1 MRIMKT
7 YTNYQL
13 YRTNIG
19 LGGQL
24 KWDIILSGNGR
35 NIHISEF
42 HLSPISHNTP
52 FVYNQNDNLL
62 NNSHTDNVKNFFSI
76 TSSYF
81 YKENLDS
88 HFTSLNPNI
97 TGENQYSNIYDMGCK
112 RSKHFNLYNKQF
124 EFLCPLW
131 IEHIADNLSFVF
143 TIKNF
148 DNKKTLSTTKLCVS
162 PNGIKYHDR
171 FVEYLNDFIDNSG
184 LKGGNDE
191 LINVDLKG
199 NKTTIRGFNVKSGLF
214 ESKSINL
221 IDKLT
226 ATERPLMNTDELI
239 LKQFEENNLISN
251 QLFNF
256 NLCFNLEDIIPK
268 NILSMIY
275 GKKVIISVVALI
287 DDIELEKHDFYTN
300 YEQIHKESYNVLDY
314 LYDYKCVDLISK
326 NKFCQNIC
334 HWNLSSNHNYIFNV
348 YKGFNEKSHV
358 SINDTALIQINKSLK
373 YKVANSPSDKSTEI
387 SYNTNDTPIILSRP
401 YGNIKPMFSTDNILY
416 YKKYENDI
424 NNTTYTNKY
433 FSKFEPIYPSINYCT
448 IDKLD
453 RYTYDSIP
461 FELNDD
467 NEYTWFNDNKYFVL
481 ESTINAIGQFNS
493 SDSIDS
499 IVYDI
504 ISKHYNISD
513 NKTISYIKN
522 LYKYTNNWDY
532 RLNTNIDDK
541 IYNIRLILK

>member
-1 MRIMKT
+1 MDIMKT

-19 LGGQL
+19 LSGQL

-42 HLSPISHNTP
+42 HLSPISHNIP

-62 NNSHTDNVKNFFSI
+62 NNSHADNVKNFFNI

-81 YKENLDS
+81 YKEILDS
-88 HFTSLNPNI
+88 QFTNLNPNI
-97 TGENQYSNIYDMGCK
+97 TDNNQYSNMYDMGCK
-112 RSKHFNLYNKQF
+112 RSKYFNLYNKQF

-131 IEHIADNLSFVF
+131 IEHITDSLSFVF

-148 DNKKTLSTTKLCVS
+148 DNKKTLSTSKLCVS
-162 PNGIKYHDR
+162 LNGIKYHDR
-171 FVEYLNDFIDNSG
+171 FVEYLNDFIDNAG
-184 LKGGNDE
+184 LRQGNDE
-191 LINVDLKG
+191 LINIDFKN
-199 NKTTIRGFNVKSGLF
+199 NKTTIQGFNVKTGLF
-214 ESKSINL
+214 ETKSINL
-221 IDKLT
+221 IDELT
-226 ATERPLMNTDELI
+226 TIERPLMNTDELI
-239 LKQFEENNLISN
+239 LKQFEENNLISK

-275 GKKVIISVVALI
+275 GKNVIISVAALI
-287 DDIELEKHDFYTN
+287 DEVELEKSDFYTN
-300 YEQIHKESYNVLDY
+300 YEYIEKNSNNVLDY
-314 LYDYKCVDLISK
+314 LYDYKYVDLISK

-334 HWNLSSNHNYIFNV
+334 HWNLSDDPNYIFNV
-348 YKGFNEKSHV
+348 YKGFNEKSCT
-358 SINDTALIQINKSLK
+358 SYNDAIIQINKSLK
-373 YKVANSPSDKSTEI
+373 YKIANSPSNESTEI
-387 SYNTNDTPIILSRP
+387 SYNTNNTPIVLSRP
-401 YGNIKPMFSTDNILY
+401 YGNIKPMFSMDNILY

-433 FSKFEPIYPSINYCT
+433 FSKFEPVYPSINYCP

-453 RYTYDSIP
+453 RYTYDIIP
-461 FELNDD
+461 IEIHSD

-481 ESTINAIGQFNS
+481 ESNINVIGNFNS
-493 SDSIDS
+493 TDSIDS
-499 IVYDI
+499 IVYNV

-532 RLNTNIDDK
+532 KSNTNIDNK
-541 IYNIRLILK
+541 IYNISLILK